1 MPGALCVL
9 TSARREAVRLAQS
22 HTMNEV
28 LDWDQSLHT
37 TEPVSVSLLSP
48 GASCPPVLVPHLSL
62 ATSYRPTAPGQLFP
76 LEDGCGQCS
85 LGGERGPRRPLG
97 REFPADMDAARGARE
112 RRGCSAQASTPQLS
126 ADSVYVIIRLVKQTS
141 SCQRSLR
148 RRPESEK

>member
-48 GASCPPVLVPHLSL
+48 GASGGDNCLQVDTSTAALTASRGSLYGQHLH
-62 ATSYRPTAPGQLFP
+62 
-76 LEDGCGQCS
+76 
-85 LGGERGPRRPLG
+85 
-97 REFPADMDAARGARE
+97 
-112 RRGCSAQASTPQLS
+112 
-126 ADSVYVIIRLVKQTS
+126 
-141 SCQRSLR
+141 
-148 RRPESEK
+148 